1 MENEEPLFVCSSG
14 GAMSHAKT
22 LTPQTV
28 NVTVKVI
35 DVNDPPEFDKKVV
48 NVYVKEE
55 EVTGMLLYTPKV
67 TDVDSDV
74 GKIR

>member
-1 MENEEPLFVCSSG
+1 
-14 GAMSHAKT
+14 MSHAKT